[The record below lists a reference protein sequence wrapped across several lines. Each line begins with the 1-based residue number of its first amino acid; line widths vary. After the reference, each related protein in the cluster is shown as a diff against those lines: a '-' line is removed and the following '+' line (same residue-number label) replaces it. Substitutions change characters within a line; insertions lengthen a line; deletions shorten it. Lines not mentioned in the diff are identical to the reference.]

1 MLYLQNYDTVT
12 LNLMRFRICNL
23 AVLFIFIVTLLSD
36 AVGVC
41 AQNNL
46 CGISDELYPIYLKAS
61 KLSTKKEG
69 LVIAD
74 SLRVK
79 AIAMG
84 DKQAELRAL
93 TIPVQHFVVK
103 RGDIQGC
110 KKVCKALMDKSIEYD
125 LMDFYFYGVA
135 SYTSYLILE
144 SRYIEAYKYVN
155 EQMKYAE
162 AHNYKQGIA
171 LGYRLQG
178 VIQRQR
184 GEYLLA
190 VEKFKQSI
198 EYIEK
203 NVPKMGAAQNYQS
216 ICNCYR
222 LMNDYEGVLKSS
234 QDGLLICKDDN
245 VRYNLKQMECY
256 AYFMLGKYNSF
267 RESYDYIK
275 AHPVKEFTGTVVV
288 RRAIELQKLM
298 LDSKDEEALKG
309 ITQLGRLSG
318 AEMYRLYIEY
328 YKLHHEYLKCL
339 EYANKFFELR
349 NESNALLTAED
360 SKSMEY
366 IYKTEEIKAARQRAI
381 FESAKLELANT
392 QLQLDNSE
400 LELDR
405 SKDAIRLSKLTAEKD
420 SLSINYQKLIARQ
433 LSDSIMQ
440 QRLRRDAKE
449 RGMKT
454 QNIVLA
460 IAVGVIILIAL
471 LTVAY
476 SMRNRMIAEK
486 LCRSNA
492 ALQRGIVEL
501 DKVKKH
507 AREAEKMKT
516 MFVQNMSHEIRTP
529 LNAIVGFSQVLMDM
543 NKELGEQEKK
553 DLIKMISDNSELLV
567 ALVNDIFELSDLKG
581 GTIQMKMS
589 KVSVNAMCRDAIE
602 TVRHRKAEDVE
613 LILKT
618 DLPQDYMVETDM
630 RRVTQVLIN
639 MLTNAEKN
647 TTEGSIVLS
656 CSLQE
661 HPGMITFSV
670 ADTGV
675 GVPVDKMDE
684 IFQRFKKLN
693 NQKQGTGLGLDI
705 CRTIAGKLGGEID
718 IDRNYTGGARFW
730 FTIPV
735 TD

>member
-1 MLYLQNYDTVT
+1 M
-12 LNLMRFRICNL
+12 
-23 AVLFIFIVTLLSD
+23 
-36 AVGVC
+36 
-41 AQNNL
+41 
-46 CGISDELYPIYLKAS
+46 
-61 KLSTKKEG
+61 
-69 LVIAD
+69 
-74 SLRVK
+74 
-79 AIAMG
+79 
-84 DKQAELRAL
+84 
-93 TIPVQHFVVK
+93 
-103 RGDIQGC
+103 
-110 KKVCKALMDKSIEYD
+110 
-125 LMDFYFYGVA
+125 
-135 SYTSYLILE
+135 
-144 SRYIEAYKYVN
+144 
-155 EQMKYAE
+155 
-162 AHNYKQGIA
+162 
-171 LGYRLQG
+171 
-178 VIQRQR
+178 
-184 GEYLLA
+184 
-190 VEKFKQSI
+190 
-198 EYIEK
+198 
-203 NVPKMGAAQNYQS
+203 
-216 ICNCYR
+216 
-222 LMNDYEGVLKSS
+222 
-234 QDGLLICKDDN
+234 
-245 VRYNLKQMECY
+245 
-256 AYFMLGKYNSF
+256 
-267 RESYDYIK
+267 
-275 AHPVKEFTGTVVV
+275 KEFTGTVVV
-288 RRAIELQKLM
+288 QRAIELQKLM

-486 LCRSNA
+486 LRRSNA
-492 ALQRGIVEL
+492 ALQRSIVEL

-507 AREAEKMKT
+507 ARETEKMKT

-613 LILKT
+613 LIFKT
-618 DLPQDYMVETDM
+618 NLPQDYMVETDM

-647 TTEGSIVLS
+647 TTEGSITLS

-661 HPGMITFSV
+661 HPGMITYSV

-705 CRTIAGKLGGEID
+705 CRTIAGRLGGEID

>member
-1 MLYLQNYDTVT
+1 M
-12 LNLMRFRICNL
+12 
-23 AVLFIFIVTLLSD
+23 
-36 AVGVC
+36 GV
-41 AQNNL
+41 
-46 CGISDELYPIYLKAS
+46 
-61 KLSTKKEG
+61 
-69 LVIAD
+69 
-74 SLRVK
+74 
-79 AIAMG
+79 
-84 DKQAELRAL
+84 
-93 TIPVQHFVVK
+93 
-103 RGDIQGC
+103 
-110 KKVCKALMDKSIEYD
+110 
-125 LMDFYFYGVA
+125 
-135 SYTSYLILE
+135 
-144 SRYIEAYKYVN
+144 
-155 EQMKYAE
+155 
-162 AHNYKQGIA
+162 
-171 LGYRLQG
+171 
-178 VIQRQR
+178 
-184 GEYLLA
+184 
-190 VEKFKQSI
+190 
-198 EYIEK
+198 
-203 NVPKMGAAQNYQS
+203 AQNYQS

-222 LMNDYEGVLKSS
+222 LMNDYEGVLKSA
-234 QDGLLICKDDN
+234 QEGLLICKDDN
-245 VRYNLKQMECY
+245 VRYNLKLMECY

-275 AHPVKEFTGTVVV
+275 VHPVKEFTGTVVV
-288 RRAIELQKLM
+288 QRAIELQKLM

-529 LNAIVGFSQVLMDM
+529 LNAIVGFSQVLVDMD
-543 NKELGEQEKK
+543 NVLSDEEKEDVMARIAGNSQVLSA
-553 DLIKMISDNSELLV
+553 LI
-567 ALVNDIFELSDLKG
+567 NDILDLTSIESG
-581 GTIQMKMS
+581 RYVMK
-589 KVSVNAMCRDAIE
+589 E
-602 TVRHRKAEDVE
+602 EDVDVNLACQIAMDSIRQRMNGAVRLQFRSTVPNGH
-613 LILKT
+613 LIT
-618 DLPQDYMVETDM
+618 SDQQ
-630 RRVTQVLIN
+630 RIICVLTN
-639 MLTNAEKN
+639 MLSNSEKN
-647 TTEGSIVLS
+647 TTHGCITLE
-656 CSLQE
+656 CSLNM
-661 HPGMITFSV
+661 HPGMVTFV
-670 ADTGV
+670 VNDTGV
-675 GVPVDKMDE
+675 GVPRQMMDE
-684 IFQRFKKLN
+684 IFERFSKADTF
-693 NQKQGTGLGLDI
+693 KQGTGLGLFI
-705 CRTIAGKLGGEID
+705 CRTIAEKLGGEIN
-718 IDRNYTGGARFW
+718 IDKEYTGGARFW
-730 FTIPV
+730 FTVP
-735 TD
+735 DRHS

>member
-222 LMNDYEGVLKSS
+222 LMNDYEGVLKSA
-234 QDGLLICKDDN
+234 QEGLLICKDDN
-245 VRYNLKQMECY
+245 VRHNLKLMECY

-267 RESYDYIK
+267 RERYDYIK
-275 AHPVKEFTGTVVV
+275 VHPVKEFTGTVVV
-288 RRAIELQKLM
+288 QRAIELQKLM

>member
-1 MLYLQNYDTVT
+1 M
-12 LNLMRFRICNL
+12 
-23 AVLFIFIVTLLSD
+23 
-36 AVGVC
+36 GV
-41 AQNNL
+41 
-46 CGISDELYPIYLKAS
+46 
-61 KLSTKKEG
+61 
-69 LVIAD
+69 
-74 SLRVK
+74 
-79 AIAMG
+79 
-84 DKQAELRAL
+84 
-93 TIPVQHFVVK
+93 
-103 RGDIQGC
+103 
-110 KKVCKALMDKSIEYD
+110 
-125 LMDFYFYGVA
+125 
-135 SYTSYLILE
+135 
-144 SRYIEAYKYVN
+144 
-155 EQMKYAE
+155 
-162 AHNYKQGIA
+162 
-171 LGYRLQG
+171 
-178 VIQRQR
+178 
-184 GEYLLA
+184 
-190 VEKFKQSI
+190 
-198 EYIEK
+198 
-203 NVPKMGAAQNYQS
+203 AQNYQS

-222 LMNDYEGVLKSS
+222 LMNDYEGVLKSA
-234 QDGLLICKDDN
+234 QEGLLICKDDN
-245 VRYNLKQMECY
+245 VRYNLKLMECY

-275 AHPVKEFTGTVVV
+275 VHPVKEFTGTVVV
-288 RRAIELQKLM
+288 QRAIELQKLM

-543 NKELGEQEKK
+543 NKELGEQEKR